1 MGDKGEGL
9 LLLDIIFPID
19 KMENLA
25 IIKLSSAPQRPL
37 VSIGH
42 FAMALSF
49 DVGSG
54 QPESSFRLAKVFLL
68 GFFIGETFLLLLL
81 GALSTYS

>member
-1 MGDKGEGL
+1 
-9 LLLDIIFPID
+9 
-19 KMENLA
+19 
-25 IIKLSSAPQRPL
+25 
-37 VSIGH
+37 
-42 FAMALSF
+42 MALSF

-54 QPESSFRLAKVFLL
+54 QSESSFRLAKVFLL